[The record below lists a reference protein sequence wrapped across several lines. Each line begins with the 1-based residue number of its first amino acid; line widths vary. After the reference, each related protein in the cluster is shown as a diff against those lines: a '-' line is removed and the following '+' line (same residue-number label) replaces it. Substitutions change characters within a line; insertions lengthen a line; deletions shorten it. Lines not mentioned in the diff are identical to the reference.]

1 MLQCSICWAFPA
13 LKGLRLNPCVK
24 EKAGFRHPE
33 FSIGPACNPAPH
45 KTSIDRDRAA
55 DSFQIHKQLP
65 LWWVSAETHAAVRTC
80 G

>member
-1 MLQCSICWAFPA
+1 MQHLQGVPRLGTDCSRIRASKRK
-13 LKGLRLNPCVK
+13 LVS
-24 EKAGFRHPE
+24 E
-33 FSIGPACNPAPH
+33 FSTGPACKPAPH

-65 LWWVSAETHAAVRTC
+65 RWWVSTETHAAVRTC